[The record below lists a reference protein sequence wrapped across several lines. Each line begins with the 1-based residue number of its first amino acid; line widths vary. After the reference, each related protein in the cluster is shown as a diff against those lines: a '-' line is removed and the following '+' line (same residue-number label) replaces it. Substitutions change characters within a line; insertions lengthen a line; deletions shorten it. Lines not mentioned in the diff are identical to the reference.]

1 MNSSSAS
8 TLPRRRRIA
17 VIGSGIAGLSC
28 ASILSSSHDVTIFES
43 MPTLGMDSHSINVPH
58 RVSTPLP
65 VARLDVPLRI
75 FVKQYYPEL
84 RALFDYHG
92 VRYQTVDV
100 ASSYCTGKGE
110 SLFHYRNLLLGRNG
124 FSVPLLSSLGA
135 LLRPSFLANCVRV
148 VWFIFNCGRNSVHAR
163 DALARLTYKQY
174 LQREGFSPEFVD
186 NIAIPMA
193 ALICTCSYDS
203 VAAYPAAVMVD
214 YFARSFMRW
223 GGVQRATGGARDV
236 VSRLSVNCNV
246 RLATPVDSV
255 RKRASDG
262 ALLVRAVGQTRDDV
276 FDDVVLA
283 TPAHIANAVLRDAD
297 AAFATLLGAFK
308 AEQSVTVCHRDPRLM
323 PADRSTWR
331 SVNFITVRP
340 GEAPMATIW
349 VNRAISGFENV
360 EYDVFQTWNPL
371 IEPAPETVLSS
382 SALWRPVVTHDT
394 LDALAKLEALQ
405 GRDRIWI
412 CGSWT
417 RWGVPLLEQAALS
430 GIEVAEAIG
439 PNRRPWPATVR
450 ERHSSA
456 YVDVI
461 GLGFKLLWGAV
472 ALVVWALLSAIVS
485 PFL

>member
-1 MNSSSAS
+1 MSSSRAS
-8 TLPRRRRIA
+8 DSSGRRRIA

-28 ASILSSSHDVTIFES
+28 ASILSGEHDVTIFES
-43 MPTLGMDSHSINVPH
+43 MPTLGMDSHSIDVPH
-58 RVSTPLP
+58 SGG

-100 ASSYCTGKGE
+100 ASSYATGKGE
-110 SLFHYRNLLLGRNG
+110 ALFHYRNVLVGW
-124 FSVPLLSSLGA
+124 FSVPVLSSLGT
-135 LLRPSFLANCVRV
+135 LLRPSFLANCARV
-148 VWFIFNCGRNSVHAR
+148 VWLIFNCGRNNVHAGA
-163 DALARLTYKQY
+163 ALADLTFKQY
-174 LQREGFSPEFVD
+174 LEREGFSPEFID

-203 VAAYPAAVMVD
+203 VAAYPAAVLVD

-236 VSRLSVNCNV
+236 VTRLSLNCDV

-255 RKRASDG
+255 RKRAADG
-262 ALLVRAVGQTRDDV
+262 ALLVRAAGQAADEA
-276 FDDVVLA
+276 FDHVVLA
-283 TPAHIANAVLRDAD
+283 TPAHIAASLLRDA
-297 AAFATLLGAFK
+297 APVFRELLGAFH
-308 AEQSVTVCHRDPRLM
+308 AEQSVTVCHRDERLM
-323 PADRSTWR
+323 PADRATWR

-349 VNRAISGFENV
+349 VNRAINGFESV
-360 EYDVFQTWNPL
+360 DFDVFQTWNPL
-371 IEPAPETVLSS
+371 IEPRPDTVLSS

-394 LDALAKLEALQ
+394 LDALGRLGDVQ
-405 GRDRIWI
+405 GHDNVWI

-430 GIEVAEAIG
+430 GIETAEAIG
-439 PNRRPWPATVR
+439 PARRPWPASQR
-450 ERHSSA
+450 EKHSSA
-456 YVDVI
+456 YVDVV
-461 GLGFKLLWGAV
+461 GLGLKLLWA
-472 ALVVWALLSAIVS
+472 AIVVTAWVLLSAILA